1 MGKLM
6 NWLLSHL
13 PFFKQVDGYKVQIGF
28 IMMVLWG
35 LLNLAGQLIVA
46 FPQFAWLIP
55 MKDVLGS
62 LYYPL
67 SDMLQQLGL
76 SFMVVGVGHDELKN
90 KYDQNTK

>member
-35 LLNLAGQLIVA
+35 LLN
-46 FPQFAWLIP
+46 
-55 MKDVLGS
+55 
-62 LYYPL
+62 
-67 SDMLQQLGL
+67 
-76 SFMVVGVGHDELKN
+76 
-90 KYDQNTK
+90 